1 MYMIYIGIDISKYKH
16 DCFICKDTGEVIVE
30 NLSFEN
36 TKKGFQQ
43 FLDLLKPYDISNV
56 HIGMEATGHYGL
68 NLKLFLEKNN
78 YTFMEFNPL
87 LVKDFK
93 KSLTL
98 RRTKTDKVDATI
110 ICQKLMS
117 VPYKPNSKLFYH
129 KYSIKSLS
137 RLRETLVKQRSKYMV
152 QLTNILDI
160 VFPEYKP
167 FFNNRFS
174 ATSIY
179 LINKYGSAEK
189 IANMRDFDT
198 PNKLSKGSFTYAKF
212 AKLKELAKNTIGE
225 SNEVFEIELKTLIS
239 LYNEIDSKINS
250 IDKQISTIIKELNPP
265 TLSIP
270 GIGELTTA
278 VIVSEFWDFNKFSNA
293 DKLLSFAG
301 LEPGIYQSGTIL
313 ANGKMV
319 KRGSGYLRYSLMN
332 IANVVI
338 RYNPTFYDF
347 YLKKRSEGKCHRVA
361 LSHVCKKLLRVIY
374 KLETQNIQFNPS
386 LLK

>member
-1 MYMIYIGIDISKYKH
+1 MIYIGIDISKYKH
-16 DCFICKDTGEVIVE
+16 DCFICNDTGEVIVE

-43 FLDLLKPYDISNV
+43 FLDLLKSYDNDNV
-56 HIGMEATGHYGL
+56 HIGLEATGHYGL

-87 LVKDFK
+87 LVKEFK
-93 KSLTL
+93 KSLSL
-98 RRTKTDKVDATI
+98 RRTKTDKVDATV

-137 RLRETLVKQRSKYMV
+137 RLRETLVKQRSKYMI

-160 VFPEYKP
+160 VFPEFKP

-174 ATSIY
+174 TTSLY
-179 LINKYGSAEK
+179 LLNKYGNAEK

-198 PNKLSKGSFTYAKF
+198 PNKLSRGTFTYAKF

-225 SNEVFEIELKTLIS
+225 SNEIFKIELQTIIS

-270 GIGELTTA
+270 GVGELTTA
-278 VIVSEFWDFNKFSNA
+278 VIISEFGDFNKFSNA

-313 ANGKMV
+313 SNGKMV

-374 KLETQNIQFNPS
+374 KLETQNIQFDPS

>member
-1 MYMIYIGIDISKYKH
+1 MIYVGIDISKYKH
-16 DCFICKDTGEVIVE
+16 DCFICNNDTGEVIVD

-36 TKKGFQQ
+36 NKKGFQQ
-43 FLDLLKPYDISNV
+43 FLGLLKPYDNSNV
-56 HIGMEATGHYGL
+56 RIGLEATGHYGL

-87 LVKDFK
+87 LIKEFK
-93 KSLTL
+93 KSLSL
-98 RRTKTDKVDATI
+98 RKTKTDKIDTKV

-129 KYSIKSLS
+129 KYGLKSLS

-152 QLTNILDI
+152 QLTNVLDI
-160 VFPEYKP
+160 TFPEFKP

-174 ATSIY
+174 VTSLY
-179 LINKYGSAEK
+179 LLNKYKSAEK
-189 IANMRDFDT
+189 MAKMRDFET
-198 PNKLSKGSFTYAKF
+198 PNKLSRGSFTYAKS
-212 AKLKELAKNTIGE
+212 AMLKELAKNTVGE
-225 SNEVFEIELKTLIS
+225 STKTFEIELDTILN

-250 IDKQISTIIKELNPP
+250 LDKQISTIVKELNPP

-278 VIVSEFWDFNKFSNA
+278 VIISEFGDFSKFSNSA
-293 DKLLSFAG
+293 QLLSFAG
-301 LEPGIYQSGTIL
+301 LEPGIYQSGTML
-313 ANGKMV
+313 SYGKMV
-319 KRGSGYLRYSLMN
+319 KRGSGYLRGALMN
-332 IANVVI
+332 ISNVVI
-338 RYNPTFYDF
+338 KYNPTLYDY

-374 KLETQNIQFNPS
+374 KLETQNIQFDPS

>member
-1 MYMIYIGIDISKYKH
+1 MIYIGIDISKYKH
-16 DCFICKDTGEVIVE
+16 DCFICNDTGEVIVE

-43 FLDLLKPYDISNV
+43 FLDLLKSYDNV
-56 HIGMEATGHYGL
+56 HIGLEATGHYGL

-87 LVKDFK
+87 LVKEFK
-93 KSLTL
+93 KSLSL
-98 RRTKTDKVDATI
+98 RRTKTDKVDATV

-137 RLRETLVKQRSKYMV
+137 RLRETLVKQRSKYMI

-160 VFPEYKP
+160 VFPEFKP

-174 ATSIY
+174 TTSLY
-179 LINKYGSAEK
+179 LLNKYGNAEK

-198 PNKLSKGSFTYAKF
+198 PNKLSRGSFTYAKF

-225 SNEVFEIELKTLIS
+225 SNEIFEIELQTIIS

-270 GIGELTTA
+270 GVGELTTA
-278 VIVSEFWDFNKFSNA
+278 VIISEFGDFNKFSNA

-313 ANGKMV
+313 SNGKMV

-374 KLETQNIQFNPS
+374 KLETQNIQFDSS